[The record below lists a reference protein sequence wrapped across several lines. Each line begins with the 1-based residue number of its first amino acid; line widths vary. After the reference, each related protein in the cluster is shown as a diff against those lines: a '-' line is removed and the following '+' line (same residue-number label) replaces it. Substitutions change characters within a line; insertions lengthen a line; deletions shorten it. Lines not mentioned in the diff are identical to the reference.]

1 MADYYGGN
9 PLAEIKTLRARI
21 EVLERLLGT
30 PAADFETPSMG
41 MGATPEVALP
51 AAADVPR
58 LWLVERNS
66 GDLYELVCVRDDGR
80 ARLFLRRAGRTRAE

>member
-1 MADYYGGN
+1 MTEYYGGN
-9 PLAEIKTLRARI
+9 PLAEIKALRARI
-21 EVLERLLGT
+21 EVLERQAGT
-30 PAADFETPSMG
+30 TRAATFAPTAD
-41 MGATPEVALP
+41 GATPDVVLP

-66 GDLYELVCVRDDGR
+66 GDLYELVCVRDGGR